1 MIEHGGFTYD
11 SNAYNDDIP
20 YVLKKNDQKL
30 VIIPYSFDTNDM
42 RYDGNNGFV
51 HGDDFNIYCKES
63 FNQLLSET
71 DDGSLRMMSIGL
83 HPRIIGRP
91 GRIKGLEDFIKY
103 IKTYENVWI
112 PKRMDIA
119 KYCLEKDS
127 FNFF

>member
-1 MIEHGGFTYD
+1 
-11 SNAYNDDIP
+11 
-20 YVLKKNDQKL
+20 
-30 VIIPYSFDTNDM
+30 M

-51 HGDDFNIYCKES
+51 RGDDFNIYCKES

-91 GRIKGLEDFIKY
+91 GRIIGLEDFIKY

-112 PKRMDIA
+112 PKRMVIA

-127 FNFF
+127 FNLLTRRTSHPERNPKILRQNSLRKSFLEIIQIMTGGSKYCL